1 MRLMCKPSVRV
12 LAACS
17 VAGGLMIIVW
27 TLLGPYTIWSKFLV
41 WVMTTQ
47 QALHQQLAS
56 TMRLVT
62 EQGWAATWPLMGLSL
77 LYGIF
82 HAAGPGHG
90 KAVIT
95 TYLGTS
101 KTRLRRGLFLSVSSA
116 MAQGLVAVILVE
128 VVANVLGHSLRRAHG
143 AAGQLE
149 NVSFALVA
157 LVGAVLALRSARG
170 MYRRWRQPKF
180 TTGSL
185 FSGRGKLRPYCADCG
200 GPHQLTRNHLNE
212 PLTWRTALP
221 VILAIGLRPCTG
233 AILVLL
239 VAYSLG
245 LRWVG
250 IGAVL
255 AISLGTAATVSLL
268 ATVAVSFRHVALR
281 YFQRGR
287 TASHHTGLLFDIL
300 GLLGGTAI
308 SLMGVG
314 LLQQGLSAAPHPL
327 L

>member
-1 MRLMCKPSVRV
+1 MRGSSVRV
-12 LAACS
+12 LTLCTL
-17 VAGGLMIIVW
+17 AGALLFMSWRVLNHTAVW
-27 TLLGPYTIWSKFLV
+27 SRLLV
-41 WVMTTQ
+41 WIMSTQ
-47 QALHQQLAS
+47 AALHQQLAS

-62 EQGWAATWPLMGLSL
+62 EQGWAAAGPLIGLSL

-90 KAVIT
+90 KAVIA

-101 KTRLRRGLFLSVSSA
+101 RTRLRRGLFLSAASA
-116 MAQGLVAVILVE
+116 IVQGLVAVILVE

-149 NVSFALVA
+149 NLSFALVA

-170 MYRRWRQPKF
+170 LYRRWRQPKA

-185 FSGRGKLRPYCADCG
+185 FSGTGKLQPYCADCG
-200 GPHQLTRNHLNE
+200 GPHQLTRNHLDE

-245 LRWVG
+245 LRWAG

-255 AISLGTAATVSLL
+255 AMSLGTAATVSLL
-268 ATVAVSFRHVALR
+268 ATAAVSFRHVALR
-281 YFQRGR
+281 VFQRGR
-287 TASHHTGLLFDIL
+287 AAPHHTGLVFDLL

-308 SLMGVG
+308 GLMGVG
-314 LLQQGLSAAPHPL
+314 LLQQGLSTAPHPL